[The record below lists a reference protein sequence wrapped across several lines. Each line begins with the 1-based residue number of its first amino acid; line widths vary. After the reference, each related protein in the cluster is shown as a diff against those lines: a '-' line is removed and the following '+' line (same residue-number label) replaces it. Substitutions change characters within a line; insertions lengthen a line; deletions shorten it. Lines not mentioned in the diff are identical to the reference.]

1 MNDNALISV
10 IIPVYNVEQ
19 YLNRCMDSI
28 INQTYRNLEII
39 LIDDGSTDNS
49 GKICDEYKLKDNRIK
64 VIHKENG
71 GVSSAR
77 NVGLDIA
84 KGNYIGFVDSDD
96 YIENDMYEIL
106 YELLVRNK
114 TDISCCNKFVFN
126 KNKNKFITSESFP
139 TKDGILS
146 FDDILNDP
154 KHDFYIWNKLFNK
167 NLIEHIRFNEQ
178 LTLGEDLIFTYEV
191 LKKMNKIVFYKKPK
205 YYYCDNSNS
214 ITRTRIFKEEYINQ
228 ILFYEELLNYCEK
241 NKLKIGYKKYK
252 HLQINWIINFLS
264 WIARETPIRNK
275 ESLELLV
282 KYARKNL
289 FYFMFGKFGIKSKI
303 FLIVS
308 CLNFNLASKFY
319 RLMLKIKVVK

>member
-1 MNDNALISV
+1 MSNALISV
-10 IIPVYNVEQ
+10 IIPVYNVEK
-19 YLNRCMDSI
+19 YLSRCIDSV
-28 INQTYRNLEII
+28 INQTYKNLEII

-49 GKICDEYKLKDNRIK
+49 GKICDEYAIKDNRIK
-64 VIHKENG
+64 VIHKQNG

-77 NVGLDIA
+77 NIGLDVA

-106 YELLVRNK
+106 YELLVRNQ
-114 TDISCCNKFVFN
+114 TDISCCNKFVL
-126 KNKNKFITSESFP
+126 KKNKFVVSESFP

-146 FDDILNDP
+146 FDDVLNDS

-167 NLIEHIRFNEQ
+167 NLIGNVRFNEQ
-178 LTLGEDLIFTYEV
+178 LTLGEDLLFTYQV
-191 LKKMNKIVFYKKPK
+191 LQKIRNIAFYKEAK

-214 ITRTRIFKEEYINQ
+214 ITRIRVFKKEYINQ
-228 ILFYEELLNYCEK
+228 ILFYEKLLNYCEK

-275 ESLELLV
+275 ESLELLL

-308 CLNFNLASKFY
+308 CLNFNLASNIYK
-319 RLMLKIKVVK
+319 LMLKLKVIK